1 VSGQGPGG
9 RLLSFEGL
17 DGCGKGTQ
25 LDRVEAWLRER
36 GHLVERY
43 REPGGGAVSEA
54 IRAILLDPAHEA
66 LAGETEL
73 LLFTAA
79 RVQLLKERVLPAL
92 ARGRVVL
99 LDRFADS
106 TTAYQGHGRRLP
118 LGMVEALN
126 QLVRTLAWPERT
138 FWLDLDPA
146 LALARAGATDRMERA
161 GLDFFRRVRDGY
173 AELAAA
179 EPFRIVRVDAAGAP
193 DEVFARLEPEL
204 TRLFA
209 GRKDLS

>member
-1 VSGQGPGG
+1 VNGHGQVG

-25 LDRVEAWLRER
+25 LDGVECWLRER
-36 GHLVERY
+36 GHVVERF
-43 REPGGGAVSEA
+43 REPGGSAVSEA
-54 IRAILLDPAHEA
+54 IRSILLDPAHEA

-106 TTAYQGHGRRLP
+106 TTAYQGYGRRLP
-118 LGMVEALN
+118 LGMVESLN
-126 QLVRTLAWPERT
+126 QLVRALAWPERT

-161 GLDFFRRVRDGY
+161 GLDFFRRVREGY
-173 AELAAA
+173 LALAEA
-179 EPFRIVRVDAAGAP
+179 EPARVQRVDASGTP
-193 DEVFARLEPEL
+193 EDVFARMEPEL

-209 GRKDLS
+209 GRKDPS

>member
-1 VSGQGPGG
+1 VIGQAG

-36 GHLVERY
+36 GHLVERF
-43 REPGGGAVSEA
+43 REPGGSAVSEA

-92 ARGRVVL
+92 AQGRVVL

-126 QLVRTLAWPERT
+126 QLVRSLAWPERT

-146 LALARAGATDRMERA
+146 VA
-161 GLDFFRRVRDGY
+161 LDFFRRVREGY

-179 EPFRIVRVDAAGAP
+179 EPLRIVRVDAAGTP
-193 DEVFARLEPEL
+193 EVVFARLEPEL
-204 TRLFA
+204 ARLFA
-209 GRKDLS
+209 GRKDAS